1 MSREPD
7 IDGRTPGDFLEPPED
22 SDDSD
27 SDLVDLSIGDFDI
40 SESSSG
46 PSLITQIEG
55 NLDLETQL
63 LRYLDQGLSPEE
75 AVGKIDLYTGNVPFW
90 SLEKNWYKLDEEDAT
105 RLFLYRSLSSSK
117 DYAIEEELK
126 DGAAER
132 LGLNDVITENTIERI
147 SEEVKAQIG
156 PDVSHR
162 LREIVE
168 QLEDNDEIV
177 TLPAATADG
186 RGEPELVLI
195 SREMRKL
202 AYQFIQLDRD
212 ESRVTYP
219 KWQLFKL
226 MEIAGLCNIH
236 PNDAEPSL
244 RFLPY
249 FYYRDAPGFKTL
261 WNQLRDYDIFEL
273 RKMYLAALER
283 IIMVLDEYGY
293 LPDRSDLA
301 IDLTNLMWYGR
312 HSTEKDEDGK
322 RLDRDDI
329 PHEDQP
335 IGVEGVDQR
344 AGSSFAFQIASISLA
359 NVEMPVTL
367 AAKSIQRRGSIE
379 HQIDEMLTYA
389 KHYVDPDVVCMD
401 GGFYGRG
408 MHDCLE
414 EHGLKFISRLRAR
427 PPAIIDDLKESAI
440 HYDLDYNAAGYD
452 VRLGEVVPESEAE
465 SWLITMPSKKRIERA
480 ETGTEDKGNWEVYY
494 TNLDP
499 EEFGGLEI
507 GRRYRQRWTIET
519 TYRLMKHDFTAKSA
533 SELRSQREFIAYMA
547 FIYNAMWM
555 ASNVTYAVENDRPV
569 KDDQGRYPFTAN
581 QFMVAML
588 LDMEDIDVGE
598 VRDLSVRSNIVREVF
613 GDDYS
618 FLLDGHPE
626 FEN

>member
-7 IDGRTPGDFLEPPED
+7 IDGRTPDRFIEPPED
-22 SDDSD
+22 SHENNSD
-27 SDLVDLSIGDFDI
+27 VNNLSIDDFEI
-40 SESSSG
+40 SESQSG

-55 NLDLETQL
+55 NLDLEAQF

-75 AVGKIDLYTGNVPFW
+75 AVGKLDLYTGNVPFW
-90 SLEKNWYKLDEEDAT
+90 RLEKEWYKLNEEDAA
-105 RLFLYRSLSSSK
+105 RLYLYRSLSSSK
-117 DYAIEEELK
+117 DYAIEDELK
-126 DGAAER
+126 EGVAEHLR
-132 LGLNDVITENTIERI
+132 LNDFIIENTIESI
-147 SEEVKAQIG
+147 SEKVEEQIG
-156 PDVSHR
+156 ADVSHR
-162 LREIVE
+162 LRDIIK

-177 TLPAATADG
+177 TLPGASTDG

-212 ESRVTYP
+212 KSRVTYP

-236 PNDAEPSL
+236 PNNAEPSL

-301 IDLTNLMWYGR
+301 MDLTNLMWYGR

-322 RLDRDDI
+322 RLDRDNI
-329 PHEDQP
+329 PHQDQP
-335 IGVEGVDQR
+335 IGVEGVDQK

-359 NVEMPVTL
+359 NVEIPITL
-367 AAKSIQRRGSIE
+367 AAKSIKRRGSIE

-389 KHYVDPDVVCMD
+389 KHYVKPDIVCMD

-408 MHDCLE
+408 MHDCFE
-414 EHGLKFISRLRAR
+414 EHGLNFISRLRGR
-427 PPAIIDDLKESAI
+427 KPSIIDDLKEAAI
-440 HYDLDYNAAGYD
+440 YYNREYNATGYD

-465 SWLITMPSKKRIERA
+465 SWLITMPSEKRISRA
-480 ETGTEDKGNWEVYY
+480 ETGTEDKGNWEVCY

-507 GRRYRQRWTIET
+507 GRRYRQRWAIET
-519 TYRLMKHDFTAKSA
+519 SYRLMKHDFTAKSA
-533 SELRSQREFIAYMA
+533 SELRSQREFIANMA

-555 ASNVTYAVENDRPV
+555 ASNVTYAEENDRPV
-569 KDDQGRYPFTAN
+569 KDDQGRYSFTAN

-588 LDMEDIDVGE
+588 LDMDDIEIGE
-598 VRDLSVRSNIVREVF
+598 VKDLSVRSNIVREIF
-613 GDDYS
+613 ADCYP
-618 FLLDGHPE
+618 FLLESHPE